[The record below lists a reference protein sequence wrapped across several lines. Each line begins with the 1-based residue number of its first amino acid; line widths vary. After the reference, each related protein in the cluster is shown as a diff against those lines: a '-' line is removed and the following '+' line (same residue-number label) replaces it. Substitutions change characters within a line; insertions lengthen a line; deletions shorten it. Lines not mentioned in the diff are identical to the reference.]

1 MNNKKH
7 IDRIFQDKLNNFE
20 AMTDVADWDNIQNTL
35 QKDKRKRRVIPLW
48 WQVAGVAA
56 LLALIFTVGDA
67 VFTNDLDENKP
78 TNSVVDTE
86 KSENQNQDNNSNN
99 SISNSNEFNS
109 NDSAVSD

>member
-7 IDRIFQDKLNNFE
+7 IDRIFQERLKNFE
-20 AMTDVADWDNIQNTL
+20 AMPDDAVWENIQNTL

-56 LLALIFTVGDA
+56 LLALIFTVGNA
-67 VFTNDLDENKP
+67 LFTNDLDENKP

-86 KSENQNQDNNSNN
+86 KSKSENQNQDSNSNN
-99 SISNSNEFNS
+99 SISNS
-109 NDSAVSD
+109 